1 MHVLVQ
7 CKCLWKYKRQYN
19 EDVLVITQ
27 NEEVP
32 YLTLNRDL
40 YIYGFLIKIILYTKT
55 LKLKTIY
62 PQPKYKVNL
71 NINTKMEDG
80 MIT

>member
-1 MHVLVQ
+1 M
-7 CKCLWKYKRQYN
+7 KK
-19 EDVLVITQ
+19 
-27 NEEVP
+27 

-40 YIYGFLIKIILYTKT
+40 YIYGFLTKIILYTKT